1 MSLIWGGLF
10 LLMLVELAVVVMLLV
25 PMPDKLRG
33 FLARGLR
40 AIYHMKHVKFVFF
53 ILTHTLKPSSQHVSF
68 FYRYVGG
75 ATLAFVVIM
84 FAEAFTD
91 GTSASVCSFSFLLF

>member
-68 FYRYVGG
+68 LQVRWRRNPRVRGHH
-75 ATLAFVVIM
+75 
-84 FAEAFTD
+84 
-91 GTSASVCSFSFLLF
+91 VC

>member
-53 ILTHTLKPSSQHVSF
+53 ILTSHIHSNHHHNTSLFLQVRWRRNPSVRGHHV
-68 FYRYVGG
+68 
-75 ATLAFVVIM
+75 
-84 FAEAFTD
+84 
-91 GTSASVCSFSFLLF
+91 C